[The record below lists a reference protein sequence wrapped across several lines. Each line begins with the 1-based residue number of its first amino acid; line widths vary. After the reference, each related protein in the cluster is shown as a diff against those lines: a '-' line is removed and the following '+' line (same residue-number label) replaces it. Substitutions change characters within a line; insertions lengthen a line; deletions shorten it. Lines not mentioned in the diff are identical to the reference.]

1 MIGVEGGALEE
12 NGCCGIEKRPIGDV
26 GVASDP
32 ANVSS
37 TPVDVALLLWGR
49 EGEILVIRLM
59 SDDNSCFVGSERFK
73 SDMIFLIKW
82 TVLRAGLGF

>member
-37 TPVDVALLLWGR
+37 TPVDVALLLWGGGR
-49 EGEILVIRLM
+49 GAILVIRLI
-59 SDDNSCFVGSERFK
+59 RA
-73 SDMIFLIKW
+73 
-82 TVLRAGLGF
+82 VLLAQKYV